1 MDELKNRLQR
11 YMIRRT
17 KEEVLPEL
25 PKKIITDVPFKL
37 NDEEKKLYTKIKK
50 ELLFEIEKMD
60 ISKINNPATI
70 QYTLVKMTRLRMLA
84 DSMELLGEKQISS
97 KLDVLKEL
105 LIEAFNTKTK
115 VIIFSQFATMC
126 KILKRELKIYNPL
139 MLIGETPSEKR
150 REIVKVFNED
160 NEHKVLILS
169 EAGQYG
175 LNLQSKANIIINYD
189 MPWSISKYEQ
199 RIGRAHRIGQEKTV
213 FVYNLL
219 AKGTVD
225 EYVYKILISKTLL
238 ANEIL
243 GDVKFTMGNIKQMLI

>member
-1 MDELKNRLQR
+1 MLFQTIICDEATRLSNPRTKTYKAIIKLRSERRIALTGTPIQNKATDIYGIINWTNPGVLGNYYSFIDRYCLKNHFGGIFAYQNMDELKNRLQR

-25 PKKIITDVPFKL
+25 PKKIIIDVPFKL

-105 LIEAFNTKTK
+105 LIE
-115 VIIFSQFATMC
+115 
-126 KILKRELKIYNPL
+126 
-139 MLIGETPSEKR
+139 
-150 REIVKVFNED
+150 
-160 NEHKVLILS
+160 
-169 EAGQYG
+169 
-175 LNLQSKANIIINYD
+175 
-189 MPWSISKYEQ
+189 
-199 RIGRAHRIGQEKTV
+199 IGRASCRERV
-213 FVYNLL
+213 
-219 AKGTVD
+219 
-225 EYVYKILISKTLL
+225 
-238 ANEIL
+238 
-243 GDVKFTMGNIKQMLI
+243 